1 MSVETYKRLKRENYY
16 SPSYSPIS
24 TYSSSN
30 VPIFSPKR
38 KMALSKE
45 ERDRRYVSADMT
57 QTVALYND
65 SIALKN
71 SFSSEIYQS
80 GIFGNIKDVLVDT
93 GKLVW
98 AKLTGSMERLNVK
111 DARSI
116 SESCNLE
123 DPTVSF
129 VDSLS
134 RKHKSPEYFIA
145 PRKLRRLASIESAP
159 TSIAQD
165 VSPHP
170 KLHEQHNNERLLSF
184 SRDPF
189 NWNTWKTTKITSA
202 VNDTGVEMSQY
213 GTTLRVKRRNNMLES
228 KHAQLAL
235 RTQSEEIEYLKMIF
249 NGEYKVPKMIEDERE
264 EQMKLMQVHLAGNQK
279 VKKSIVD
286 LTERIRNILLDN
298 ADRKQANDD
307 DIIFIKESK
316 VSPLDKKRKEFQN
329 QQLRFDRSLLEFDKE
344 FKTYRQLLEER
355 KLVQEQVRKKIE
367 QTEGKK
373 LIPSISTSEI
383 KVVQKTLARQENAI
397 LMNKDNLEVSVRDFK
412 TLTPRRWLNDTVI
425 EFFMKFVEKSTEKTV
440 AFNSFFY
447 TNLSERGYQ
456 GVRRW
461 MKRKKSQIG
470 DLDKIFIPINLN
482 QSHWALGMIDI
493 TRKRIVYVDSLS
505 NGPNA
510 MSFAILNDLK
520 KYVIEES
527 KNAMGADFELENL
540 PCPQQPNGFDCGIYL
555 CMNTLYLSHD
565 SSLAFD
571 QKDAIRMRT
580 YIGHLILSEGA

>member
-1 MSVETYKRLKRENYY
+1 
-16 SPSYSPIS
+16 
-24 TYSSSN
+24 
-30 VPIFSPKR
+30 
-38 KMALSKE
+38 
-45 ERDRRYVSADMT
+45 
-57 QTVALYND
+57 
-65 SIALKN
+65 
-71 SFSSEIYQS
+71 
-80 GIFGNIKDVLVDT
+80 
-93 GKLVW
+93 
-98 AKLTGSMERLNVK
+98 
-111 DARSI
+111 
-116 SESCNLE
+116 
-123 DPTVSF
+123 
-129 VDSLS
+129 
-134 RKHKSPEYFIA
+134 
-145 PRKLRRLASIESAP
+145 
-159 TSIAQD
+159 
-165 VSPHP
+165 
-170 KLHEQHNNERLLSF
+170 
-184 SRDPF
+184 
-189 NWNTWKTTKITSA
+189 
-202 VNDTGVEMSQY
+202 
-213 GTTLRVKRRNNMLES
+213 MLES